1 MKYLVT
7 RKNADGTFDEIGMTN
22 RFVAGRY
29 SSLRTLLRYGVSA
42 AWRTAGIRVEVFQ
55 SERFYG
61 SPVSTHFF

>member
-1 MKYLVT
+1 MKYIVT
-7 RKNADGTFDEIGMTN
+7 RKNADGTFDEVGMNN
-22 RFVAGRY
+22 RFVDSRY
-29 SSLRTLLRYGVSA
+29 ASLRTLLRYGVPA